1 MDLGRWLRSL
11 GLQQYEAV
19 FRENA
24 IDETVLPDLTD
35 QDLEKLGVL
44 LGHRRKLLRAIASLN
59 AAPAIPTSAAPPATP
74 ICQDAAERR
83 QVTVMFSDLVG
94 STALSARMD
103 PEDLREIIAAYQK
116 CVTETVGRFGG
127 FVAKYMGDGVLVY
140 FGYPQAHEDDAE
152 RAVRAGLELVAAVGS
167 LKTRVTLQTRVGIA
181 TGLVVVGDLIGSGA
195 SQEQAIVGETPN
207 LAARLQAIAQPNGVV
222 IAGSTRKLVGNLFEL
237 DDLGS
242 QDLKGFAGSAR
253 AWATLRPVFAESRFE
268 ALHASGLT
276 ELVGREEELEILL
289 RRWSKAK
296 AGEGQVVLLAG
307 EPGVGKSRVC
317 QAIFARLSSEPHMR
331 LRYFCSPHHQNSAFY
346 PIIIQLERA
355 AGIRREDSVEQRLDK
370 LEAILAQAIRE
381 PRDAAPLLAALLSI
395 PTCGRYPSLNL
406 SPQKQKEKTLK
417 ALLAQVEG
425 LARRQP
431 VMMLVEDAHWM
442 DLTSRESFDI
452 IIDRVPSLPVLLIIT
467 YRPEFMPPWVGRPH
481 VTLLSLNR
489 LSARQRAEMIGRV
502 TDGKALPKE
511 IVDQISDRTDGVPLF
526 IEELT
531 KAILESGAL
540 RDAGD
545 HYTIAG
551 SLPSLAIPTS
561 LHASLLARLDRLP
574 PAREVAQIGAAL
586 GRQFSHELIS
596 AVAPMQRQQLD
607 EALSQLVS
615 AELIFQRG
623 IPPDAEYTFKHA
635 LVQETAYSTLL
646 RNRRQQLH
654 ARIADVLEVKFPEVV
669 ETQPELLARHCTEG
683 GLVEKAVDYR
693 LRSGK
698 QAFARGA
705 MAEAEAELRN
715 GLDLLYSLPDSAAR
729 QEQELNLQITV
740 GTTLLAT
747 RGYAAPEAGEAF
759 EHARQLC
766 QKLNRPQ
773 QLNRVLTGQF
783 FNRLLRGELEQAEFL
798 AGELRRLGEA
808 ASDVSWK
815 WNSLMRDGEV
825 CCWLGKFI
833 EARAYFEAALAS
845 WDPGFRDRITSPHDV
860 YVNALIY
867 LSRALFCLGY
877 LDQARL
883 RRDDALTEARRLS
896 PYTEVYALRHAW
908 YGDWAIEGVRSI
920 EAMLRSAEHI
930 SVISSEQG
938 FPMFVGAGDIMRG
951 WCLSSVG
958 EAKTGISLLEEGLK
972 KYAATGTRLVIPFY
986 LTVLAEAY
994 GSAAQPKEG
1003 LNRLGDAA
1011 KLVETTQERWAEAE
1025 MHRVRGSLL
1034 LSLGERAAA
1043 EESYCEA
1050 LAVARHQSAKFWE
1063 LRAGL
1068 ELGRLWRDQGK
1079 CIEARELL
1087 TPIYDSFTEGFDAP
1101 VLRDAK
1107 ALLAQLR

>member
-35 QDLEKLGVL
+35 QDLEKLDVL

-103 PEDLREIIAAYQK
+103 PEDLREVIAAYQK
-116 CVTETVGRFGG
+116 CVAETVGRLGG

-222 IAGSTRKLVGNLFEL
+222 IAESTRKLVGNLFEL

-253 AWATLRPVFAESRFE
+253 AWATLRPAFAESRFE

-317 QAIFARLSSEPHMR
+317 QAIFGRLSSEPHMR

-370 LEAILAQAIRE
+370 LEAVLAQAIRE

-395 PTCGRYPSLNL
+395 PTCERYPSLNL

-417 ALLAQVEG
+417 VLLAQVEG
-425 LARRQP
+425 LATRQP

-481 VTLLSLNR
+481 VTLLNLNR
-489 LSARQRAEMIGRV
+489 LSPRQRAEMIGRV

-623 IPPDAEYTFKHA
+623 FPPDAEYTFKHA

-683 GLVEKAVDYR
+683 GLVEKAVNYR

-715 GLDLLYSLPDSAAR
+715 GLGLLYSLPDSAAR

-833 EARAYFEAALAS
+833 EARAYFEGALAS

-883 RRDDALTEARRLS
+883 RRDDALTEARRFS

-958 EAKTGISLLEEGLK
+958 EAKTGISLLEEGLQ
-972 KYAATGTRLVIPFY
+972 KYAATGTKLVIPFY

-994 GSAAQPKEG
+994 GAAAQPKEG

-1043 EESYCEA
+1043 EQSYCEA
-1050 LAVARHQSAKFWE
+1050 LAVARHQNAKFWE

-1107 ALLAQLR
+1107 ALLAELR

>member
-1 MDLGRWLRSL
+1 
-11 GLQQYEAV
+11 
-19 FRENA
+19 
-24 IDETVLPDLTD
+24 
-35 QDLEKLGVL
+35 L
-44 LGHRRKLLRAIASLN
+44 L
-59 AAPAIPTSAAPPATP
+59 
-74 ICQDAAERR
+74 
-83 QVTVMFSDLVG
+83 
-94 STALSARMD
+94 
-103 PEDLREIIAAYQK
+103 
-116 CVTETVGRFGG
+116 
-127 FVAKYMGDGVLVY
+127 
-140 FGYPQAHEDDAE
+140 
-152 RAVRAGLELVAAVGS
+152 
-167 LKTRVTLQTRVGIA
+167 
-181 TGLVVVGDLIGSGA
+181 LVVVW
-195 SQEQAIVGETPN
+195 
-207 LAARLQAIAQPNGVV
+207 GVFWV
-222 IAGSTRKLVGNLFEL
+222 
-237 DDLGS
+237 
-242 QDLKGFAGSAR
+242 
-253 AWATLRPVFAESRFE
+253 
-268 ALHASGLT
+268 
-276 ELVGREEELEILL
+276 
-289 RRWSKAK
+289 
-296 AGEGQVVLLAG
+296 
-307 EPGVGKSRVC
+307 
-317 QAIFARLSSEPHMR
+317 
-331 LRYFCSPHHQNSAFY
+331 SAF
-346 PIIIQLERA
+346 
-355 AGIRREDSVEQRLDK
+355 
-370 LEAILAQAIRE
+370 
-381 PRDAAPLLAALLSI
+381 
-395 PTCGRYPSLNL
+395 
-406 SPQKQKEKTLK
+406 
-417 ALLAQVEG
+417 
-425 LARRQP
+425 
-431 VMMLVEDAHWM
+431 
-442 DLTSRESFDI
+442 
-452 IIDRVPSLPVLLIIT
+452 
-467 YRPEFMPPWVGRPH
+467 VG
-481 VTLLSLNR
+481 
-489 LSARQRAEMIGRV
+489 
-502 TDGKALPKE
+502 
-511 IVDQISDRTDGVPLF
+511 F
-526 IEELT
+526 
-531 KAILESGAL
+531 
-540 RDAGD
+540 
-545 HYTIAG
+545 
-551 SLPSLAIPTS
+551 
-561 LHASLLARLDRLP
+561 
-574 PAREVAQIGAAL
+574 GAAL

-615 AELIFQRG
+615 AELIFRRG

-683 GLVEKAVDYR
+683 GLVEKAVNYR

-972 KYAATGTRLVIPFY
+972 KYAATGTKLVIPFY

-994 GSAAQPKEG
+994 GAAAQPKEG

-1034 LSLGERAAA
+1034 LSLGQRAAA

-1050 LAVARHQSAKFWE
+1050 LAVARQQSAKFWE

-1087 TPIYDSFTEGFDAP
+1087 TPIYDSFIEGFDAP

-1107 ALLAQLR
+1107 ALLAELR

>member
-44 LGHRRKLLRAIASLN
+44 LGPRPKLLRAIASLN
-59 AAPAIPTSAAPPATP
+59 AAPAIATSPPATP

-103 PEDLREIIAAYQK
+103 PEDLREVIAAYQK
-116 CVTETVGRFGG
+116 CVAETVGRFGG

-152 RAVRAGLELVAAVGS
+152 RAVRAGLESVAAVGS
-167 LKTRVTLQTRVGIA
+167 LKTRVTLQSRVGIA

-222 IAGSTRKLVGNLFEL
+222 IAESTRKLVGNLFEL

-317 QAIFARLSSEPHMR
+317 QAIFGRLSSEPHVR

-346 PIIIQLERA
+346 PIITQLERA
-355 AGIRREDSVEQRLDK
+355 AGIRREDSIEQRLDK
-370 LEAILAQAIRE
+370 LEAVVAQAISE
-381 PRDAAPLLAALLSI
+381 PGDAVPLLAALLLI
-395 PTCGRYPSLNL
+395 PTRERYPSLNL
-406 SPQKQKEKTLK
+406 TPQKQKEKTLK
-417 ALLAQVEG
+417 VLLAQVEG
-425 LARRQP
+425 LATRQP

-489 LSARQRAEMIGRV
+489 LSPRQRAEMIGRV

-511 IVDQISDRTDGVPLF
+511 IVDQISDRTDGVLLF

-615 AELIFQRG
+615 AELILRRG

-635 LVQETAYSTLL
+635 LVQDTAYSILL
-646 RNRRQQLH
+646 HSRRKQLH
-654 ARIADVLEVKFPEVV
+654 ARIADVLEAQFPEVL

-683 GLVEKAVDYR
+683 GRIEKAVDYR

-705 MAEAEAELRN
+705 MAEAEAELRK
-715 GLDLLYSLPDSAAR
+715 GLDLLCSLPDGAALR
-729 QEQELNLQITV
+729 EQELNLQITF
-740 GTTLLAT
+740 GNTLLAT
-747 RGYAAPEAGEAF
+747 RGYAAAEAGEAF

-808 ASDVSWK
+808 ASDLSWK

-833 EARAYFEAALAS
+833 EARAHFEAALAL
-845 WDPGFRDRITSPHDV
+845 WDPGFRDRISSPHDV

-883 RRDDALTEARRLS
+883 RRDDALAEARRLS
-896 PYTEVYALRHAW
+896 PYTEVYTLRHAW

-920 EAMLRSAEHI
+920 EAMLRSAERI
-930 SVISSEQG
+930 SVISREQG
-938 FPMFVGAGDIMRG
+938 FPMFIGAGDIMRG

-958 EAKTGISLLEEGLK
+958 DAKTGISLLEEGLK
-972 KYAATGTRLVIPFY
+972 KYAATGTKLVIPFY

-994 GSAAQPKEG
+994 GAAAQPKEG

-1011 KLVETTQERWAEAE
+1011 KLVETTQERWGEAE
-1025 MHRVRGSLL
+1025 MYRVRGSLL

-1087 TPIYDSFTEGFDAP
+1087 MPIYEWFTEGFDVP

-1107 ALLAQLR
+1107 ALLAELR

>member
-1 MDLGRWLRSL
+1 
-11 GLQQYEAV
+11 
-19 FRENA
+19 
-24 IDETVLPDLTD
+24 
-35 QDLEKLGVL
+35 
-44 LGHRRKLLRAIASLN
+44 
-59 AAPAIPTSAAPPATP
+59 
-74 ICQDAAERR
+74 
-83 QVTVMFSDLVG
+83 MFSDLVG

-103 PEDLREIIAAYQK
+103 PEDLREVIAAYQK
-116 CVTETVGRFGG
+116 CVAETVGRFGG

-167 LKTRVTLQTRVGIA
+167 LKPLVTLQTRVGIA

-222 IAGSTRKLVGNLFEL
+222 IAESTRKLVGNLFEL

-317 QAIFARLSSEPHMR
+317 QAIFGRLSSEPHMR

-370 LEAILAQAIRE
+370 LEAVLAQAIRE

-395 PTCGRYPSLNL
+395 PTCERYPSLNL

-425 LARRQP
+425 LATRQP

-489 LSARQRAEMIGRV
+489 LSPRQRAEMIERV

-705 MAEAEAELRN
+705 MAEAEAELRK

-740 GTTLLAT
+740 GNTLLAT

-972 KYAATGTRLVIPFY
+972 KYAATGTKLVIPFY

-994 GSAAQPKEG
+994 GVAAQPKEG

-1107 ALLAQLR
+1107 ALLAELR